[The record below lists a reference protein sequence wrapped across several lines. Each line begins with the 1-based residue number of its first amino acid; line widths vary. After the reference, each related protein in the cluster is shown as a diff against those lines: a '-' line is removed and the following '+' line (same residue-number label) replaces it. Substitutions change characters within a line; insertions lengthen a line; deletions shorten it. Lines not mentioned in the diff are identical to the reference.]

1 MQTDSDFYSRYWI
14 LQTLVK
20 QCYVGS
26 GSPWFLCCRFVPQID
41 SLGTYEH
48 GIVPDK
54 FQALLS
60 AETALFVDYSGW

>member
-20 QCYVGS
+20 QCYVVS
-26 GSPWFLCCRFVPQID
+26 GSPWFQGCRFVPQID
-41 SLGTYEH
+41 SLSTCEH

-54 FQALLS
+54 FQASLS
-60 AETALFVDYSGW
+60 AETALFVDYSS

>member
-1 MQTDSDFYSRYWI
+1 M
-14 LQTLVK
+14 K
-20 QCYVGS
+20 QCCVGS

-48 GIVPDK
+48 DIVPDK